1 MNRQAIWAIARKDMR
16 SVTSN
21 AQVWGPMIA
30 IPLIFTVIM
39 PAVLLVALANVDLTA
54 SKELQDLTQMIE
66 MVASGPLRAKLET
79 LPQLS
84 QQIAFMV
91 INYTLAPFFLMI
103 PLMAGTSVA
112 AQSFAGEKERGTLES
127 LLFAPVDLMSLFVG
141 KILGGFLPAV
151 GLSYLSFLVYAVLVN
166 LLGWPL
172 FGGLF
177 FPQWHWAPM
186 MLLLV
191 PMISLGAV
199 LFSVYISSRVAT
211 FQAAYQMSSM
221 VVLPM
226 VLLLVG
232 QVTGILLLDLWL
244 VTAIG
249 VVLGI
254 INLVLLKLMAGKLNR
269 GYLFE
274 SQIR

>member
-1 MNRQAIWAIARKDMR
+1 MDKQAIWAIAQKDMR
-16 SVTSN
+16 SVTAN

-30 IPLIFTVIM
+30 LPLIFMVVM
-39 PAVLLVALANVDLTA
+39 PAVLLLVLANVDLST
-54 SKELQDLTQMIE
+54 SKELQDLTSMVE
-66 MVASGPLRAKLET
+66 MAAGPLREKLST
-79 LPQLS
+79 FS
-84 QQIAFMV
+84 TMNQQIAFMV
-91 INYTLAPFFLMI
+91 INYMLAPFFLMI

-141 KILGGFLPAV
+141 KILGGLIPAV
-151 GLSYLSFLVYAVLVN
+151 GLSYLSFLVYAILVN

-177 FPQWHWAPM
+177 FPQLHWAPL
-186 MLLLV
+186 MLLLI

-199 LFSVYISSRVAT
+199 LFSVYVSSRVAT
-211 FQAAYQMSSM
+211 FQAAYQMSGM
-221 VVLPM
+221 VILPVVLLM
-226 VLLLVG
+226 VG
-232 QVTGILLLDLWL
+232 QVTGILLLDLWV

-249 VVLGI
+249 LVLGL
-254 INLVLLKLMAGKLNR
+254 INLVLLKVMAGKLNR
-269 GYLFE
+269 GSLFE